1 MACGG
6 VIVRQLF
13 EEHHYFH
20 HSSLAGPWVAAI
32 AQALD
37 QIEQAESSWHAPVD
51 PCWSIPRSCEP
62 ALKHFQLAPHLRPEG
77 EGKGAQPLHRLWL
90 ELVGIQMPHQVAE
103 AQQLLQ

>member
-1 MACGG
+1 M
-6 VIVRQLF
+6 VVRQLF

-20 HSSLAGPWVAAI
+20 HASLAGPLAAAN

-51 PCWSIPRSCEP
+51 PCWSIPRACEP
-62 ALKHFQLAPHLRPEG
+62 DLEGVQRAPHLRPEG

-90 ELVGIQMPHQVAE
+90 EFVRIKMPHKVAE
-103 AQQLLQ
+103 AQ